1 MRTVHNDWLKDDI
14 GGVAICGAGRS
25 RPLAKEARAAGADWL
40 CSGPGRPGKGRR
52 RNLSRKSGCEAA
64 AQRQWL
70 SWSRRRRRRG
80 LSTFESR
87 MQVRVGLSLLLCA
100 VLLGSAA
107 ATSGQYRASGSRPRA
122 TAPRLLWRQGHR
134 AQWSRALLSLTV
146 TRSCLGHRLAW
157 AEEGA

>member
-52 RNLSRKSGCEAA
+52 RNLSRKSDCEAA

-122 TAPRLLWRQGHR
+122 TAPPTAVETGPQGSVVSGTPLPDCHSLLPWT
-134 AQWSRALLSLTV
+134 SVSLD
-146 TRSCLGHRLAW
+146 
-157 AEEGA
+157 